1 MKTTYCH
8 IIMKSLSLLCAY
20 VLLLILVSCEPA
32 SNNLKTN
39 ELKMQVSNS
48 DANQSYTQNFA
59 LSGEDGSGEKEVTD
73 YKFAPGDS
81 VEIKFFYTP
90 ELNEIQTIRPEGK
103 ISLQMVGEVTAAGKT
118 PAQLREALINLYSKQ
133 LQNPEISVAVKTFYN
148 RRVYVG
154 GQVMRPGVIAMPGRL
169 TALEAVMEAGGLDFR
184 EADVHN
190 IVVIRHSTDKR
201 YGYLLDID
209 PALNGKE
216 TVPFFLEP
224 QDIVFVPRTKIAKL
238 NQWLDQHVNKI
249 IPQTGF
255 FFARTYGNTTVGI
268 DTSAR

>member
-1 MKTTYCH
+1 MKTRYYH
-8 IIMKSLSLLCAY
+8 KFINSVLFLCGFMLHCIFAGCGSAPQN
-20 VLLLILVSCEPA
+20 IS
-32 SNNLKTN
+32 TN
-39 ELKMQVSNS
+39 ELKMQASNLA
-48 DANQSYTQNFA
+48 ANQSFIQNSA
-59 LSGEDGSGEKEVTD
+59 PSPGDASGENGVPD
-73 YKFAPGDS
+73 YKFASGDS

-118 PAQLREALINLYSKQ
+118 PAQLREELINLYSKQ
-133 LQNPEISVAVKTFYN
+133 LQNPEISVSVKTFYN

-209 PALNGKE
+209 PALNGQE

-224 QDIVFVPRTKIAKL
+224 QDIVFVPQTKIAKF

-255 FFARTYGNTTVGI
+255 FFARQYGDTTIGV